1 MNKQNRN
8 YKTEESAEI
17 KKFVFIL
24 LMVIALIAAV
34 FGISKIIIKD
44 EAKDLEYTSG
54 EVSTNSA
61 IIGTMLNRPEKE
73 YYVLLYD
80 TTSKNASA
88 YVTYANYY
96 KTKDN
101 ALKVYYLDLTSA
113 FNKDYYVTENSN
125 PNAKKIKD
133 LKVKDG
139 TLIKVKNGAIKEYTE
154 GIENIAKKLK

>member
-17 KKFVFIL
+17 KKFIFIL
-24 LMVIALIAAV
+24 LIVIALIAAV

-101 ALKVYYLDLTSA
+101 ALKVYYLDLTNA

-139 TLIKVKNGAIKEYTE
+139 TLIKVKNGAITEYTE